1 MRYKFKDAPIY
12 EKDVYFASRHRTIH
26 CLMKVKNCTTPSAQ
40 IFRKRKGESDY
51 LSIKISK
58 NQITEA
64 IWY

>member
-1 MRYKFKDAPIY
+1 MKYKFKDAPIY

-26 CLMKVKNCTTPSAQ
+26 CLMKVKNYTLSTQ

-51 LSIKISK
+51 LCRKISK

-64 IWY
+64 IWF